1 MKTKFSIGLL
11 LTVLIAAE
19 GFEVSAAAEIGP
31 SDFLKSKDNTLKPLL
46 SNVRKNKNE
55 IIFIVREMMD
65 FEALSK
71 ASLGIHW
78 DKRNADE
85 QKEFSTTLRQLI
97 EDNLVDRLHDSKDHE
112 VTYEDEKVNQ
122 DKTEGSVTTIIRV
135 GKGKRLDEIEIVYK
149 LKKKGISWIVVDMIT
164 DGVSLVGNYQAEFNK
179 IINSDG
185 FEGLM
190 KKMKDKMEGKT
201 KASGNPKPAE

>member
-1 MKTKFSIGLL
+1 
-11 LTVLIAAE
+11 
-19 GFEVSAAAEIGP
+19 
-31 SDFLKSKDNTLKPLL
+31 
-46 SNVRKNKNE
+46 
-55 IIFIVREMMD
+55 
-65 FEALSK
+65 
-71 ASLGIHW
+71 
-78 DKRNADE
+78 
-85 QKEFSTTLRQLI
+85 
-97 EDNLVDRLHDSKDHE
+97 
-112 VTYEDEKVNQ
+112 VNQ